1 MSKVLIKILV
11 VDDHG
16 MMREGLK
23 MILSNLDGIHVIGEA
38 STGEEALKLTRK
50 LKPNVVLMDLQMP
63 GMGGVEAASRLMRAN
78 PDAKILVF
86 SAFSEEPFPS
96 RMMQAGCSGYIT
108 KKECTPHQMTE
119 AIRVIC
125 AGDRYISPSI
135 AQQLAMKHVGKSS
148 GKSTDDPFEKLSTRE
163 VQVMEMI
170 VKGMK
175 AQQVAELL
183 CLSPKT
189 VNSYRY
195 RLFNKL
201 GVKSDVEL
209 TRLALRYGLS
219 EDVEVLD
226 DDQ

>member
-1 MSKVLIKILV
+1 MSKVLIKILI

-23 MILSNLDGIHVIGEA
+23 MILSNLDGIEVIGEA
-38 STGEEALKLTRK
+38 SSGEEALKLTRK
-50 LKPNVVLMDLQMP
+50 FKPDVVLMDLQMP

-86 SAFSEEPFPS
+86 SAFAEEPFPS

-108 KKECTPHQMTE
+108 KKECTPTQMSE
-119 AIRVIC
+119 AIRVVC
-125 AGDRYISPSI
+125 ANERYISPYI
-135 AQQLAMKHVGKSS
+135 AQQLAMKHVGKSGQS
-148 GKSTDDPFEKLSTRE
+148 SDDPFEKLSTRE

-195 RLFNKL
+195 RLFDKL

-219 EDVEVLD
+219 EDVEILD